1 MSKTKPGQAKP
12 LSTKKSEAK
21 LSTPANGNKRVFDA
35 LLRRAVP
42 DEATPPEDETSD
54 PASS

>member
-1 MSKTKPGQAKP
+1 M
-12 LSTKKSEAK
+12 
-21 LSTPANGNKRVFDA
+21 STPEPKPRQKQGEKKPDGNKDAFDA